1 MSNLYGLDFLKSEH
15 QLPNN
20 DNAAESDS
28 SSPDVNDNNDDGN
41 NNYDSL
47 SNNDLE
53 KQYQIITF
61 LQKHRSS
68 GFLPPSI
75 IYQETGIDLSS
86 ADLRDQNNNSDF
98 VKSLLQNKKIC
109 TEEVPDPENPSINI
123 VTFGYA
129 ANFAEVTNKARL
141 LAKINACTNG
151 VSYRQLSDSYIGVE
165 TDLDALIT
173 AGDIIAIENRD
184 THDKTLFPRGEQF
197 LVELDGNIIHDSMYH
212 PEQQNGGNIAQPK
225 SSQTVNITRNPTSQ
239 IRRGEAVWIGGQWF
253 RVSSAVKEGVE
264 LKKQPP
270 RAQVGIDGSFLS
282 FFFLNLADLFD
293 FKFSVLVSHF
303 SSSFAKGSTLSCPL
317 KRPIQKE

>member
-1 MSNLYGLDFLKSEH
+1 M
-15 QLPNN
+15 
-20 DNAAESDS
+20 
-28 SSPDVNDNNDDGN
+28 
-41 NNYDSL
+41 
-47 SNNDLE
+47 
-53 KQYQIITF
+53 
-61 LQKHRSS
+61 
-68 GFLPPSI
+68 
-75 IYQETGIDLSS
+75 
-86 ADLRDQNNNSDF
+86 RDQNNNSDF

-173 AGDIIAIENRD
+173 AGDIIAIENKD

-212 PEQQNGGNIAQPK
+212 PEQQNGGNIAPSK

-282 FFFLNLADLFD
+282 FFFLNLTDLFD

-303 SSSFAKGSTLSCPL
+303 SSSFAKGSTLSCPS